1 MASALLSLFSLDC
14 VFAAPAS
21 VSTAN
26 ASHSDTAVAGTAGP
40 GWTAVDQ
47 LIQTFE
53 LSAATASSAASL
65 SASSSSSSSSTSS
78 SSSLPTSKKSSGQ
91 GKKTKVG
98 KSAGSLI
105 DYQEMSVRCLGKKDW
120 DALSPSQR
128 SQFVASL
135 RGLVE
140 QRYYPRWRKIFGK
153 GKVTF
158 QDETT
163 QRGDI
168 LVRTKLMLGKKEEL
182 LSWRVVG
189 QSGTPKIV
197 SLSVSNSDLLERL
210 KSRIKARQQKVGFDA
225 LLAWMK
231 GHSNEDMAISNSGVS
246 TSAVSGIS
254 SNSAVNSSPATVL
267 PIAAVRASSL
277 SAGAAASISD

>member
-1 MASALLSLFSLDC
+1 MARLMSKFIVRTSMASALLSLFSLDC

-21 VSTAN
+21 VSTVN
-26 ASHSDTAVAGTAGP
+26 ASHSDPAVAGTAGP

-53 LSAATASSAASL
+53 LSGATAVGSAIP
-65 SASSSSSSSSTSS
+65 STSS
-78 SSSLPTSKKSSGQ
+78 KAAGLAKKAKATKTS
-91 GKKTKVG
+91 
-98 KSAGSLI
+98 GSLI
-105 DYQEMSVRCLGKKDW
+105 DYQEMSLRCLGKKDW
-120 DALSPSQR
+120 DGLTAAQR
-128 SQFVASL
+128 GQFVASL
-135 RGLVE
+135 KGLVE

-168 LVRTKLMLGKKEEL
+168 VVRTKLLLGKKEEL

-189 QSGTPKIV
+189 QSGSQKIV

-231 GHSNEDMAISNSGVS
+231 GRSNDDMAISSGSVAASSTTGLSAS
-246 TSAVSGIS
+246 TSAIGGAST
-254 SNSAVNSSPATVL
+254 ATVL
-267 PIAAVRASSL
+267 PIAAVRAPSL

>member
-21 VSTAN
+21 VSTVN

-53 LSAATASSAASL
+53 LSGATAVGSAV
-65 SASSSSSSSSTSS
+65 SSTSS
-78 SSSLPTSKKSSGQ
+78 KAAGLAKKAKATKTS
-91 GKKTKVG
+91 
-98 KSAGSLI
+98 GSLI
-105 DYQEMSVRCLGKKDW
+105 DYHEMSLRCLGKKDW
-120 DALSPSQR
+120 DSLTAAQR

-135 RGLVE
+135 KGLVE
-140 QRYYPRWRKIFGK
+140 QRYYPRWRKIFCK

-168 LVRTKLMLGKKEEL
+168 LVRTKLLLGKKEEL

-189 QSGTPKIV
+189 QSGSQKIV

-231 GHSNEDMAISNSGVS
+231 GRSNDDMAISSGSVAASSTTGLSAS
-246 TSAVSGIS
+246 TSAIGGAST
-254 SNSAVNSSPATVL
+254 ATVL
-267 PIAAVRASSL
+267 PIAAVRAPSL